1 MSRNQI
7 QEKSKR
13 KKNEMIGQD
22 KHRLVEKQGDEEV
35 QEKSEA
41 GPTAQAN
48 KLSRIWVLPVDNHAD
63 LLLCS
68 LLLCRGER
76 TEEEEE
82 GKSHPARWVTLADC
96 CWSQQTFMQHSEKRQ
111 RLRPI

>member
-13 KKNEMIGQD
+13 KKNKRIGQD

-35 QEKSEA
+35 QGKSEA
-41 GPTAQAN
+41 GPTAQAS
-48 KLSRIWVLPVDNHAD
+48 KLSRIWVLPVDNRAD

-68 LLLCRGER
+68 LLLCWEKEQRRRRRRGNPVLL
-76 TEEEEE
+76 
-82 GKSHPARWVTLADC
+82 GG
-96 CWSQQTFMQHSEKRQ
+96 
-111 RLRPI
+111 